1 MKIKHEKGSSLI
13 EMIVGL
19 SLLVFLVLSFV
30 ISFNYFIRTSFLGTK
45 TTQSYFLAEEGI
57 EALKSMR
64 NNSWNIFINP
74 LLPGQN
80 YYLYFNG
87 SNWESTTSPSTVD
100 VIFTRKFTV
109 ENIYRDVN
117 GDISISG
124 TLDSGTKKI
133 NVSVSYMVK
142 DTVLTKN
149 LSTIITNI
157 FEN

>member
-100 VIFTRKFTV
+100 GIFTRKFTV

-124 TLDSGTKKI
+124 TLDSGSKKI